1 MLVSVIQIGN
11 SKGVRLPKAILEQL
25 DISEK
30 LDLEVDNHQ
39 IILKPVNTEP
49 RLGWNEAFKKM
60 AELHDD
66 ALIHVTEESEEGFEW
81 VW

>member
-25 DISEK
+25 EISEK
-30 LDLEVDNHQ
+30 LDLEVDNNQ
-39 IILKPVNTEP
+39 IILKPVNNEP
-49 RLGWNEAFKKM
+49 RLGWNDAFKQM
-60 AELHDD
+60 AELHED
-66 ALIHVTEESEEGFEW
+66 AFIHVGEESEEGFEW

>member
-39 IILKPVNTEP
+39 IILKPVNDEP

-60 AELHDD
+60 AELHED
-66 ALIHVTEESEEGFEW
+66 ALIHVAEESEEGFEW